1 MKDIDFTP
9 SEESEQIILFQ
20 WADVKAARYPALK
33 LLHAIPNGGFRILQ
47 TAVKLKRQGVK
58 KGVPDICL
66 PVAAK
71 GYHGLYIELKR
82 RVGGRLSVEQK
93 SWLNA
98 LNAQGYKAEV
108 CLGFDDA
115 VTVIKD
121 YLDIKE

>member
-20 WADVKAARYPALK
+20 WADVKAARYPVLK

-66 PVAAK
+66 PVAAH

-108 CLGFDDA
+108 CKGFDEA
-115 VTVIKD
+115 ANIIKD
-121 YLDIKE
+121 YLDIRE